1 MGYVTYQWVQLNAHV
16 HNVVG
21 HAYQRLS
28 KGKLFPGKTRPAGKE
43 AGMVAVA
50 GKVSALCTSQMSHT
64 VDTYLKLKPFGHVRL
79 AHVSIGDTIWLVM
92 AVKAGGRQHAREAR
106 RGRGQDT
113 VEKCMIAKT
122 YACTKSEKAAELCTS
137 RVLQSR
143 LPLEPPPTCLP
154 I

>member
-1 MGYVTYQWVQLNAHV
+1 
-16 HNVVG
+16 
-21 HAYQRLS
+21 
-28 KGKLFPGKTRPAGKE
+28 
-43 AGMVAVA
+43 MVAVA

-79 AHVSIGDTIWLVM
+79 AHVSIGDAIWLVM

-122 YACTKSEKAAELCTS
+122 YACTKSEKAAGYCRFCTDVS
-137 RVLQSR
+137 HAKSVLNNHGNHFH
-143 LPLEPPPTCLP
+143 LYA
-154 I
+154 